1 MGAPFDKVATYEMMA
16 CPVMQLFFLYKVY
29 SDDTDTA
36 AAVHPK
42 TLYSMHIASLLLGGA
57 IAATDFL
64 AASSSS
70 SETEEP
76 MPEDNT
82 TDSNSTDTTTDPTD
96 GGYYGYYWAR

>member
-36 AAVHPK
+36 PAVHPK

-64 AASSSS
+64 AAGSDS
-70 SETEEP
+70 TEEP

-82 TDSNSTDTTTDPTD
+82 TDSNSTDTTTDPTTD
-96 GGYYGYYWAR
+96 GGYYGYY